1 MSRRPGQLHV
11 ILNED
16 AVVEG
21 GDAGWAQEFA
31 GGVETRSVKND
42 VVNLP
47 LAGRARG
54 VYLRG
59 KLAVDSGGLAVGVCL
74 VFVGVEDLHFVE
86 AVEENAAVS
95 AVLVLALRGQRLAEL
110 DMELAIAEGFAR
122 VEVAGFRDDLEICV
136 FYFPLGRAA
145 IFMLPL
151 GEIFAVEEDDGVG
164 GRTARNFWR
173 ACGAGI
179 DDGRDRTVGVVDW
192 VFGVDLSLGEREK
205 NEGEKR
211 EAYNRGSF
219 FHWHT
224 SLNEFSWSLES
235 DRKSGGKTAALQ
247 SYAPARMRMP

>member
-54 VYLRG
+54 VYLRR

-95 AVLVLALRGQRLAEL
+95 AVLVLALRGLRLSEF
-110 DMELAIAEGFAR
+110 DVELAIAKGLAG
-122 VEVAGFRDDLEICV
+122 VEVAGLGD
-136 FYFPLGRAA
+136 YF
-145 IFMLPL
+145 
-151 GEIFAVEEDDGVG
+151 EVAV
-164 GRTARNFWR
+164 
-173 ACGAGI
+173 
-179 DDGRDRTVGVVDW
+179 
-192 VFGVDLSLGEREK
+192 
-205 NEGEKR
+205 
-211 EAYNRGSF
+211 
-219 FHWHT
+219 
-224 SLNEFSWSLES
+224 
-235 DRKSGGKTAALQ
+235 
-247 SYAPARMRMP
+247 